1 MNPSESVTKPPEVAV
16 QNRTELSGIAKPVE
30 SGPEVAPVGEV
41 HQGGPANDPV
51 FSAPTNT
58 QLPPIA
64 NTPAVSQQV
73 AASTDDTPLVAA
85 DDEVIEQEW
94 VQKAKNIVSQTKGDP
109 FNQEKAVGKLQAEY
123 IKKRYGKEIK
133 LTSD

>member
-1 MNPSESVTKPPEVAV
+1 MNPSESATKPPEVAV
-16 QNRTELSGIAKPVE
+16 HNTAEFAGAPKTVE
-30 SGPEVAPVGEV
+30 SGAETAPSAEA
-41 HQGGPANDPV
+41 HRGGPASDPV
-51 FSAPTNT
+51 FSTPLNA
-58 QLPPIA
+58 QLPPIT
-64 NTPAVSQQV
+64 TPPVATQQAVT
-73 AASTDDTPLVAA
+73 TDDTPLVAA